1 MRVFHN
7 IIETRHIPNAVVTIG
22 TFDGVHLGHQAIFSK
37 MKELAQSVEGQT
49 VVVTFHPHPRQVLN
63 IDSSNLRF
71 LTTPEEK
78 LAKFEEFGIDNVVI
92 IPFTK
97 EFSRTPSEV
106 FLKDYIIDN
115 IKPAYIVV
123 GYDHHFGKNRMGD
136 FGLLNDLKRKY
147 SFEVERVAAQ
157 DVENIAVSST
167 KIRNALAVGNVK
179 SANRLLGYTYSVT
192 AEVVMG
198 NKIGRTLGFP
208 TANLELPREY
218 MLLNGDVYAC
228 LVDYADKQYKAMAN
242 IGHRPTIGDRN
253 ENQPIIEV
261 NLFGFD
267 GDLYGKKIRVQFLDR
282 IRDEVKFSG
291 LDALKAQ
298 LEEDRERECINY
310 CITLIYKYHKTIKTN
325 KTLFYGGG
333 STTVLPPE
341 SSRLACFP

>member
-218 MLLNGDVYAC
+218 MLLNGGVYAC
-228 LVDYADKQYKAMAN
+228 LVDYADKQDKAMAN

-298 LEEDRERECINY
+298 LEEDRERV
-310 CITLIYKYHKTIKTN
+310 YKLLYNID
-325 KTLFYGGG
+325 L
-333 STTVLPPE
+333 
-341 SSRLACFP
+341 